1 MTVQERQIQ
10 PLDNHILRESCRT
23 TGQWRH
29 RVWFGTDKRMLPEY
43 QGVIDGEGFDGR
55 SSENVQPV

>member
-1 MTVQERQIQ
+1 M
-10 PLDNHILRESCRT
+10 
-23 TGQWRH
+23 GQWRH
-29 RVWFGTDKRMLPEY
+29 RVWVGTDKRMLPEY